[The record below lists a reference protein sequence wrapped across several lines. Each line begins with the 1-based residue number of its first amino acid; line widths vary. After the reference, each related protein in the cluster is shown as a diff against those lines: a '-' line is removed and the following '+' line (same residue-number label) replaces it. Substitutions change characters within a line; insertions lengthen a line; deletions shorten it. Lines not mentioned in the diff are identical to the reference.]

1 MLTLQAYGKQSHSAL
16 YITSHKLEGDL
27 IAFYMFFE
35 TAIGLPLRQ
44 VFPTDF
50 HAPLL
55 TYVSMVFYSTIRQR
69 FDAVS

>member
-27 IAFYMFFE
+27 IAFYMF
-35 TAIGLPLRQ
+35 LRQ

-69 FDAVS
+69 FDA